1 MAAEPILEI
10 DHLIKRVGQGENEI
24 TILQGAGLVV
34 EPEETIALVGESGSG
49 KSTLLGIIAGL
60 DDATS
65 GEVKL
70 LGQSLPQLDEEARA
84 KLRARDVGFVFQ
96 SFMLIPTLNALEN
109 VQLPALLRGESES
122 VSRENAEQLL
132 IQLGLEKRLKHMPA
146 QLSGG
151 EQQRVAIAR
160 AFSTRPKILFADEPT
175 GNLDR
180 RTGDKIAD
188 LLFSLNRDYGTTL
201 ILVTHDLPLAA
212 RCQRRLKLSDGK
224 LEELA

>member
-201 ILVTHDLPLAA
+201 ILVTHDLSLAA

>member
-1 MAAEPILEI
+1 M
-10 DHLIKRVGQGENEI
+10 QGV
-24 TILQGAGLVV
+24 GLVV
-34 EPEETIALVGESGSG
+34 ESEETIALVGESGSG

-60 DDATS
+60 DDGTS

-70 LGQSLPQLDEEARA
+70 LGQSLPQLDEDARA

-122 VSRENAEQLL
+122 ASRENAEQLL

-201 ILVTHDLPLAA
+201 ILVTHDLTLAA

-224 LEELA
+224 LEEQV